1 LSVAAESLLQR
12 ALSAAPAEVPGDAT
26 SERILDA
33 AVEVVAASGL
43 RHLTM
48 DEVAARAGVGR
59 MTVYRRFGDRDR
71 LIDALAGREARR
83 CLAEIDATVDPGAP
97 VEEQIAQGLLTS
109 LRLIRDHPVLDRFAR
124 HEPGRALT
132 ALNQDGGAIF
142 AISRTFVAERI
153 RDAKRRGTVG
163 EVEPVYVAELLIRLG
178 LSFLLMPVTALP
190 VADDRAMRTLAR
202 ETIAPMLT
210 ATRS

>member
-1 LSVAAESLLQR
+1 MAREPLLQR
-12 ALSAAPAEVPGDAT
+12 ALGAAGKEVPADAM

-48 DEVAARAGVGR
+48 DDVAARAGVGR
-59 MTVYRRFGDRDR
+59 MTVYRRFGDRDH
-71 LIDALAGREARR
+71 LIDALTIREARR

-97 VEEQIAQGLLTS
+97 VDEQIAQGLLTS

-124 HEPGRALT
+124 YEPDRALE
-132 ALNQDGGAIF
+132 ALNQDGAAIF
-142 AISRTFVAERI
+142 AISRAFVAERI
-153 RDAKRRGTVG
+153 RDAKRQGMIG
-163 EVEPVYVAELLIRLG
+163 DVEPDYVAEILIRLG
-178 LSFLLMPVTALP
+178 FSFLLMPATALP
-190 VADDRAMRTLAR
+190 VQDDRAMREFAR

-210 ATRS
+210 ATGS